1 MKHQFIPFDILFSS
15 AQSLILF
22 SLALMFLILM
32 EQMVMITKTG
42 NRRML
47 TRMGMITWVGS
58 AEIYLL

>member
-1 MKHQFIPFDILFSS
+1 MVIPFDILFSS

-47 TRMGMITWVGS
+47 TRMGMMTWAGL